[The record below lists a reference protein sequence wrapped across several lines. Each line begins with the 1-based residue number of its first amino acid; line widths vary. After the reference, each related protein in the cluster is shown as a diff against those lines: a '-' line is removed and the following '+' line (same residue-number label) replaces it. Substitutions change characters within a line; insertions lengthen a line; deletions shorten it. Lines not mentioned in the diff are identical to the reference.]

1 MSVRL
6 DKWLH
11 VARVFKTRTQ
21 ATHAVD
27 LNRVQVNGQAP
38 KPHRNLAIGDRVEVE
53 IGEWTRVLIV
63 KELKDK
69 PVSKEEARTL
79 FEDLSP
85 PRPESDPLPAAHAPP
100 AGPAREGNRQAHQE
114 GTQGDR
120 PLGGR
125 AGGRGG
131 AVAPGKTRDERHD
144 FGALF
149 CPCRPCRPLRPLP
162 FWTS

>member
-27 LNRVQVNGQAP
+27 LNRVRVNGQAP
-38 KPHRNLAIGDRVEVE
+38 KPHRNLVIGDRIEVE

-63 KELKDK
+63 QELKDK

-85 PRPESDPLPAAHAPP
+85 PRPEADPLQRLMRRPP
-100 AGPAREGNRQAHQE
+100 ALREKGAGRPTKKERREIDRWEDGPEGE
-114 GTQGDR
+114 E
-120 PLGGR
+120 P
-125 AGGRGG
+125 
-131 AVAPGKTRDERHD
+131 
-144 FGALF
+144 
-149 CPCRPCRPLRPLP
+149 
-162 FWTS
+162 

>member
-11 VARVFKTRTQ
+11 VARAFKTRTQ

-27 LNRVQVNGQAP
+27 LNRVRVNGQAA
-38 KPHRNLAIGDRVEVE
+38 KPHRNLVVGDRIEVE

-69 PVSKEEARTL
+69 AVSKEEARTL

-85 PRPESDPLPAAHAPP
+85 PRPEADPMLRLMRRPP
-100 AGPAREGNRQAHQE
+100 ALREKGAGRPTKKERREIDKWEDGEPGDEGPA
-114 GTQGDR
+114 
-120 PLGGR
+120 
-125 AGGRGG
+125 
-131 AVAPGKTRDERHD
+131 
-144 FGALF
+144 
-149 CPCRPCRPLRPLP
+149 
-162 FWTS
+162 